1 MTYDRIRF
9 RKRFQKG
16 GRYMFEIRNLSLSF
30 AGRQLLEPTDLI
42 FERGKVYTIYGKSG
56 VGKSSL
62 LNKIGLISAT
72 DPSVS
77 YFFDGK
83 EIDTENKKS
92 ASAFIAEEVAF
103 VFQGQN
109 LINDLTVFENLRLA
123 LNFYGLNPDEIESK
137 IDTVLADLEISSLKH
152 AYPEDLSGGEEQ
164 RVTIAR
170 ALVTEKT
177 LILAD
182 EPTSS
187 LDKENREKVSSLLID
202 LAHKYHKIVLIVS
215 HDEAMIARGDV
226 QLHFKDHQLVGNCLI
241 LNSDEGIKDSKKWT
255 SYLSSSHTK
264 LSVLKH
270 RRPFL
275 PRLLAFFIAF
285 VVAIAVTSINFQSLF
300 ADKYHQLVN
309 NSLENGFLVINDSL
323 HLQTTKVLDDFL
335 SFDKDEIASISTSQN
350 IQTIKPYIEFLSLGM
365 TFDNSKD
372 YSQLQ
377 KNFQPTLTID
387 GQTRSLTR
395 NFSIQPLYQTN
406 TTQRQ
411 IEYFD
416 RSNEKGIYLSE
427 QFISDEK
434 LPNIVS
440 GSTVTL
446 TFYIP
451 ISLYESSMEKEGNVL
466 KGDGD
471 LFVKVDKTYPVL
483 GIVKKSYPFEY
494 SPHGNTLFMNIAE
507 MEELQNEAI
516 QQHPMT
522 KMALDGFPLKSWMP
536 SAIHVLLKDSSAI
549 PEELSRI
556 RAISSQITILSSY
569 ENYEE
574 FNKGLTYIR
583 QFLMLLSLVLLI
595 LVIAVLSFVF
605 FLLNRP
611 RRFEVGILKSLGY
624 STQNI
629 VWLFLKELIGYGKT
643 ISILASCLLVILS
656 ILAIQVLKLEV
667 SDVFQ
672 FYLTSVF
679 TLIGLSVS
687 VLIISGLLPIYTTCR
702 QTVVDTIRKN
712 G

>member
-1 MTYDRIRF
+1 
-9 RKRFQKG
+9 
-16 GRYMFEIRNLSLSF
+16 MFEIRNLSLSF
-30 AGRQLLEPTDLI
+30 AGRRLLEPTDLI

-62 LNKIGLISAT
+62 LNKIGLLSAT

-83 EIDTENKKS
+83 EIDIENKKS
-92 ASAFIAEEVAF
+92 VSVFIAEEVAF
-103 VFQGQN
+103 VFQGRN

-123 LNFYGLNPDEIESK
+123 LNFYDLSPDEIESK
-137 IDTVLADLEISSLKH
+137 IDTVLADLQISSLKH

-164 RVTIAR
+164 RVAIAR
-170 ALVTEKT
+170 ALVTGKT

-187 LDKENREKVSSLLID
+187 LDKENREKVSALLID

-215 HDEAMIARGDV
+215 HDEAMIAIGDV
-226 QLHFKDHQLVGNCLI
+226 QLHFKDHKLVGNCLI
-241 LNSDEGIKDSKKWT
+241 LNSDEGIKDSKKW
-255 SYLSSSHTK
+255 SSCLSSSHTK

-275 PRLLAFFIAF
+275 PRLLAFFISL

-335 SFDKDEIASISTSQN
+335 SFDKEEITSISTSQN
-350 IQTIKPYIEFLSLGM
+350 IQTVNPYIEFLSLGM

-427 QFISDEK
+427 QFILDEK

-440 GSTVTL
+440 GTTVTL

-451 ISLYESSMEKEGNVL
+451 ISLYESSIEKEGNIL

-494 SPHGNTLFMNIAE
+494 SPYGNTLFMNIAE

-536 SAIHVLLKDSSAI
+536 SAIHVLLKDSGAI

-656 ILAIQVLKLEV
+656 ILAMQVLKLEI
-667 SDVFQ
+667 SDVFK

>member
-1 MTYDRIRF
+1 
-9 RKRFQKG
+9 
-16 GRYMFEIRNLSLSF
+16 MFEIRNLSLSF
-30 AGRQLLEPTDLI
+30 AGRRLLEPTDLI

-62 LNKIGLISAT
+62 LNKIGLLSAT

-83 EIDTENKKS
+83 EIDIENKKS
-92 ASAFIAEEVAF
+92 VSVFIAEEVAF
-103 VFQGQN
+103 VFQGRN

-123 LNFYGLNPDEIESK
+123 LNFYDLSPDEIESK
-137 IDTVLADLEISSLKH
+137 IDTVLADLQISSLKH

-164 RVTIAR
+164 RVAIAR
-170 ALVTEKT
+170 ALVTGKT

-187 LDKENREKVSSLLID
+187 LDKENREKVSALLID

-215 HDEAMIARGDV
+215 HDEAMIAIGDV
-226 QLHFKDHQLVGNCLI
+226 QLHFKDHKLVGNCLI
-241 LNSDEGIKDSKKWT
+241 LNSDEGIKDSKKW
-255 SYLSSSHTK
+255 SSCLSSSHTK

-275 PRLLAFFIAF
+275 PRLLAFFISL

-335 SFDKDEIASISTSQN
+335 SFDKEEITSISTSQN
-350 IQTIKPYIEFLSLGM
+350 IQTVKPYMEFLSLGM

-440 GSTVTL
+440 GTTVTL

-451 ISLYESSMEKEGNVL
+451 ISLYESSIEKEGNIL

-494 SPHGNTLFMNIAE
+494 SPYGNTLFMNIAE

-536 SAIHVLLKDSSAI
+536 SAIHVLLKDSGAI

-656 ILAIQVLKLEV
+656 ILAMQVLKLEI
-667 SDVFQ
+667 SDVFK

>member
-1 MTYDRIRF
+1 
-9 RKRFQKG
+9 
-16 GRYMFEIRNLSLSF
+16 MFEIRNLSLSF
-30 AGRQLLEPTDLI
+30 AGRRLLEPTDLI

-62 LNKIGLISAT
+62 LNKIGLLSAT

-83 EIDTENKKS
+83 EIDIENKKS
-92 ASAFIAEEVAF
+92 VSVFIAEEVAF
-103 VFQGQN
+103 VFQGRN

-123 LNFYGLNPDEIESK
+123 LNFYGLSPDEIESK
-137 IDTVLADLEISSLKH
+137 IDTVLADLQISSLKH

-164 RVTIAR
+164 RVAIAR

-187 LDKENREKVSSLLID
+187 LDKENREKVSALLID

-215 HDEAMIARGDV
+215 HDEAMIAIGDV
-226 QLHFKDHQLVGNCLI
+226 QLHFKDHKLVENCLI
-241 LNSDEGIKDSKKWT
+241 LNSDEGIKDSKKW
-255 SYLSSSHTK
+255 SSCLSSSHTK

-275 PRLLAFFIAF
+275 PRLLAFFIAL
-285 VVAIAVTSINFQSLF
+285 VVAIAVTSINFQFLF

-335 SFDKDEIASISTSQN
+335 SFDKEEITSISTSQN
-350 IQTIKPYIEFLSLGM
+350 IQTVKPYMEFLSLGM

-440 GSTVTL
+440 GTTVTL

-451 ISLYESSMEKEGNVL
+451 ISLYESSIEKEGNIL

-494 SPHGNTLFMNIAE
+494 SPYGNTLFMNIAE

-536 SAIHVLLKDSSAI
+536 SAIHVLLKDSGAI

-656 ILAIQVLKLEV
+656 ILAMQVLKLEI
-667 SDVFQ
+667 SDVFK

>member
-1 MTYDRIRF
+1 
-9 RKRFQKG
+9 
-16 GRYMFEIRNLSLSF
+16 MFEIRNLSLSF
-30 AGRQLLEPTDLI
+30 AGRRLLEPTDLI

-62 LNKIGLISAT
+62 LNKIGLLSAT

-83 EIDTENKKS
+83 EIDIENKKS
-92 ASAFIAEEVAF
+92 VSVFIAEEVAF
-103 VFQGQN
+103 VFQGRN

-123 LNFYGLNPDEIESK
+123 LNFYDLSPDEIESK
-137 IDTVLADLEISSLKH
+137 IDTVLADLQISSLKH

-164 RVTIAR
+164 RVAIAR
-170 ALVTEKT
+170 ALVTGKT

-187 LDKENREKVSSLLID
+187 LDKENREKVSALLID

-215 HDEAMIARGDV
+215 HDEAMIAIGDV
-226 QLHFKDHQLVGNCLI
+226 QLHFKDHKLVGNCLI
-241 LNSDEGIKDSKKWT
+241 LNSDEGIKDSKKW
-255 SYLSSSHTK
+255 SSCLSSSHTK

-275 PRLLAFFIAF
+275 PRLLAFFISL

-335 SFDKDEIASISTSQN
+335 SFDKEEITSISTSQN
-350 IQTIKPYIEFLSLGM
+350 IQTVNPYIEFLSLGM

-440 GSTVTL
+440 GTTVTL

-451 ISLYESSMEKEGNVL
+451 ISLYESSIEKEGNIL

-483 GIVKKSYPFEY
+483 GIVKKSYSFEY
-494 SPHGNTLFMNIAE
+494 SPYGNTLFMNIAE

-536 SAIHVLLKDSSAI
+536 SAIHVLLKDSGAI

-656 ILAIQVLKLEV
+656 ILAMQVLKLEI
-667 SDVFQ
+667 SDVFK

>member
-1 MTYDRIRF
+1 
-9 RKRFQKG
+9 
-16 GRYMFEIRNLSLSF
+16 MFEIRNLSLSF
-30 AGRQLLEPTDLI
+30 AGRRLLEPTDLI

-62 LNKIGLISAT
+62 LNKIGLLSAT

-83 EIDTENKKS
+83 EIDIENKKS
-92 ASAFIAEEVAF
+92 VSVFIAEEVAF
-103 VFQGQN
+103 VFQGRN

-123 LNFYGLNPDEIESK
+123 LNFYGLSPDEIESK
-137 IDTVLADLEISSLKH
+137 IDTVLADLQISSLKH

-170 ALVTEKT
+170 ALVTGKT

-187 LDKENREKVSSLLID
+187 LDKENREKVSALLID

-215 HDEAMIARGDV
+215 YDEAMIAIGDV
-226 QLHFKDHQLVGNCLI
+226 QLHFKDHKLVGNCLI
-241 LNSDEGIKDSKKWT
+241 LNSDEGIKDSKKW
-255 SYLSSSHTK
+255 SSCLSSSHTK

-275 PRLLAFFIAF
+275 PRLLAFFIAL

-335 SFDKDEIASISTSQN
+335 SFDKEEITSISTSQN
-350 IQTIKPYIEFLSLGM
+350 IQTVKPYMEFLSLGM

-416 RSNEKGIYLSE
+416 RSSEKGIYLSE

-434 LPNIVS
+434 FPNIVS
-440 GSTVTL
+440 GTTVTL

-451 ISLYESSMEKEGNVL
+451 ISLYESSIEKEGNVL

-656 ILAIQVLKLEV
+656 ILAMQVLKLEI
-667 SDVFQ
+667 SDVFK

>member
-1 MTYDRIRF
+1 MTYNRIKQ

-30 AGRQLLEPTDLI
+30 AGRRLLEPTDLI

-62 LNKIGLISAT
+62 LNKIGLLSAT

-83 EIDTENKKS
+83 EIDIENKKS
-92 ASAFIAEEVAF
+92 VSVFIAEEVAF
-103 VFQGQN
+103 VFQGRN

-123 LNFYGLNPDEIESK
+123 LNFYGLSPDEIESK
-137 IDTVLADLEISSLKH
+137 IDTVLADLQISSLKH

-164 RVTIAR
+164 RVAIAR
-170 ALVTEKT
+170 ALVTGKT

-187 LDKENREKVSSLLID
+187 LDKENREKVSALLID

-215 HDEAMIARGDV
+215 HDEAMIAIGDV
-226 QLHFKDHQLVGNCLI
+226 QLHFKDHKLVENCLI
-241 LNSDEGIKDSKKWT
+241 LNSDEGIKDSKKW
-255 SYLSSSHTK
+255 SSCLSSSHTK

-275 PRLLAFFIAF
+275 PRLLAFFIAL

-335 SFDKDEIASISTSQN
+335 SFDKEEITSISTSQN
-350 IQTIKPYIEFLSLGM
+350 IQTVKPYMEFLSLGM

-387 GQTRSLTR
+387 GQTRNLTR

-440 GSTVTL
+440 GTTVTL

-451 ISLYESSMEKEGNVL
+451 ISLYESSIEKEGNIL

-494 SPHGNTLFMNIAE
+494 SPYGNTLFMNIAE

-536 SAIHVLLKDSSAI
+536 SAIHVLLKDSGAI

-656 ILAIQVLKLEV
+656 ILAMQVLKLEI
-667 SDVFQ
+667 SDVFK

>member
-1 MTYDRIRF
+1 
-9 RKRFQKG
+9 
-16 GRYMFEIRNLSLSF
+16 MFEIRNLSLSF
-30 AGRQLLEPTDLI
+30 AGRRLLEPTDLI

-62 LNKIGLISAT
+62 LNKIGLLSAT

-83 EIDTENKKS
+83 EIDIENKKLVS
-92 ASAFIAEEVAF
+92 VFIAEEVAF
-103 VFQGQN
+103 VFQGRN

-123 LNFYGLNPDEIESK
+123 LNFYDLSPDEIESK
-137 IDTVLADLEISSLKH
+137 IDTVLADLQISSLKH

-164 RVTIAR
+164 RVAIAR
-170 ALVTEKT
+170 ALVTGKT

-187 LDKENREKVSSLLID
+187 LDKENREKVSALLID

-215 HDEAMIARGDV
+215 HDEAMIAIGDV
-226 QLHFKDHQLVGNCLI
+226 QLHFKDHKLVGNCLI
-241 LNSDEGIKDSKKWT
+241 LNSDEGIKDSKKW
-255 SYLSSSHTK
+255 SSCLSSSHMK

-275 PRLLAFFIAF
+275 PRLLAFFISL

-335 SFDKDEIASISTSQN
+335 SFDKEEITSISTSQN
-350 IQTIKPYIEFLSLGM
+350 IQTVNPYIEFLSLGM

-440 GSTVTL
+440 GTTVTL

-451 ISLYESSMEKEGNVL
+451 ISLYESSIEKEGNIL

-494 SPHGNTLFMNIAE
+494 SPYGNTLFMNIAE

-536 SAIHVLLKDSSAI
+536 SAIHVLLKDSGAI

-656 ILAIQVLKLEV
+656 ILAMQVLKLEI
-667 SDVFQ
+667 SDVFK

>member
-1 MTYDRIRF
+1 
-9 RKRFQKG
+9 
-16 GRYMFEIRNLSLSF
+16 MFEIRNLSLSF
-30 AGRQLLEPTDLI
+30 AGRRLLEPTDLI

-92 ASAFIAEEVAF
+92 VSAFIAEEVAF

-109 LINDLTVFENLRLA
+109 LINDLTVFENLKLA

-164 RVTIAR
+164 RVAIAR

-335 SFDKDEIASISTSQN
+335 SFDKEEITSISTSQN

-372 YSQLQ
+372 YSKLQ

-427 QFISDEK
+427 QFVSDQK

-440 GSTVTL
+440 GATGTL

-451 ISLYESSMEKEGNVL
+451 ISLYESSIEKEGNVL

-516 QQHPMT
+516 QQHPMM

>member
-1 MTYDRIRF
+1 
-9 RKRFQKG
+9 
-16 GRYMFEIRNLSLSF
+16 MFEIRNLSLSF
-30 AGRQLLEPTDLI
+30 AGRRLLEPTDLI

-62 LNKIGLISAT
+62 LNKIGLLSAT

-83 EIDTENKKS
+83 EIDIENKKLVS
-92 ASAFIAEEVAF
+92 VFIAEEVAF
-103 VFQGQN
+103 VFQGRN

-123 LNFYGLNPDEIESK
+123 LNFYDLSPDEIESK
-137 IDTVLADLEISSLKH
+137 IDTVLADLQISSLKH

-164 RVTIAR
+164 RVAIAR
-170 ALVTEKT
+170 ALVTGKT

-187 LDKENREKVSSLLID
+187 LDKENREKVSALLID

-215 HDEAMIARGDV
+215 HDEAMIAIGDV
-226 QLHFKDHQLVGNCLI
+226 QLHFKDHKLVGNCLI
-241 LNSDEGIKDSKKWT
+241 LNSDEGIKDSKKWS

-275 PRLLAFFIAF
+275 PRLLAFFISL

-335 SFDKDEIASISTSQN
+335 SFDKEEITSISTSQN
-350 IQTIKPYIEFLSLGM
+350 IQTVNPYIEFLSLGM

-440 GSTVTL
+440 GTTVTL

-451 ISLYESSMEKEGNVL
+451 ISLYESSIEKEGNIL

-494 SPHGNTLFMNIAE
+494 SPYGNTLFMNIAE

-536 SAIHVLLKDSSAI
+536 SAIHVLLKDSGAI

-656 ILAIQVLKLEV
+656 ILAMQVLKLEI
-667 SDVFQ
+667 SDVFK

>member
-1 MTYDRIRF
+1 
-9 RKRFQKG
+9 
-16 GRYMFEIRNLSLSF
+16 MFEIRNLSLSF
-30 AGRQLLEPTDLI
+30 AGRRLLEPTDLI

-62 LNKIGLISAT
+62 LNKIGLLSAT

-83 EIDTENKKS
+83 EIDIENKKS
-92 ASAFIAEEVAF
+92 VSVFIAEEVAF
-103 VFQGQN
+103 VFQGRN

-123 LNFYGLNPDEIESK
+123 LNFYDLSPDEIESK
-137 IDTVLADLEISSLKH
+137 IDTVLAYLQISSLKH

-164 RVTIAR
+164 RVAIAR
-170 ALVTEKT
+170 ALVTGKT

-187 LDKENREKVSSLLID
+187 LDKENREKVSALLID

-215 HDEAMIARGDV
+215 HDEAMIAIGDV
-226 QLHFKDHQLVGNCLI
+226 QLHFKDHKLVGNCLI
-241 LNSDEGIKDSKKWT
+241 LNSDEGIKDSKKW
-255 SYLSSSHTK
+255 SSCLSSSHTK

-275 PRLLAFFIAF
+275 PRLLAFFISL

-335 SFDKDEIASISTSQN
+335 SFDKEEITSISTSQN
-350 IQTIKPYIEFLSLGM
+350 IQTVNPYIEFLSLGM

-440 GSTVTL
+440 GTTVTL

-451 ISLYESSMEKEGNVL
+451 ISLYESSIEKEGNIL

-494 SPHGNTLFMNIAE
+494 SPYGNTLFMNIAE

-536 SAIHVLLKDSSAI
+536 SAIHVLLKDSGAI

-656 ILAIQVLKLEV
+656 ILAMQVLKLEI
-667 SDVFQ
+667 SDVFK

>member
-1 MTYDRIRF
+1 
-9 RKRFQKG
+9 
-16 GRYMFEIRNLSLSF
+16 MFEIRNLSLSF
-30 AGRQLLEPTDLI
+30 AGRRLLEPTDLI

-62 LNKIGLISAT
+62 LNKIGLLSAT

-83 EIDTENKKS
+83 EIDIENKKS
-92 ASAFIAEEVAF
+92 VSVFIAEEVAF
-103 VFQGQN
+103 VFQGRN

-123 LNFYGLNPDEIESK
+123 LNFYDLSPDEIESK
-137 IDTVLADLEISSLKH
+137 IDTVLADLQISSLKH

-164 RVTIAR
+164 RVAIAR
-170 ALVTEKT
+170 ALVTGKT

-187 LDKENREKVSSLLID
+187 LDKENREKVSALLID
-202 LAHKYHKIVLIVS
+202 LTHKYHKIVLIVS
-215 HDEAMIARGDV
+215 HDEAMIAIGDV
-226 QLHFKDHQLVGNCLI
+226 QLHFKDHKLVGNCLI
-241 LNSDEGIKDSKKWT
+241 LNSDEGIKDSKKW
-255 SYLSSSHTK
+255 SSCLSSSHTK

-275 PRLLAFFIAF
+275 PRLLAFFISL

-335 SFDKDEIASISTSQN
+335 SFDKEEITSISTSQN
-350 IQTIKPYIEFLSLGM
+350 IQTVNPYIEFLSLGM

-440 GSTVTL
+440 GTTVTL

-451 ISLYESSMEKEGNVL
+451 ISLYESSIEKEGNIL

-494 SPHGNTLFMNIAE
+494 SPYGNTLFMNIAE

-536 SAIHVLLKDSSAI
+536 SAIHVLLKDSGAI

-656 ILAIQVLKLEV
+656 ILAMQVLKLEI
-667 SDVFQ
+667 SDVFK

>member
-1 MTYDRIRF
+1 
-9 RKRFQKG
+9 
-16 GRYMFEIRNLSLSF
+16 MFEIRNLSLSF
-30 AGRQLLEPTDLI
+30 AGRRLLEPTDLI

-92 ASAFIAEEVAF
+92 VSAFIAEEVAF

-164 RVTIAR
+164 RVAIAR

-226 QLHFKDHQLVGNCLI
+226 QLHFKDHQLVGNCFI

-335 SFDKDEIASISTSQN
+335 SFDKEEITSISTSQN

-427 QFISDEK
+427 QFVSDQK

-451 ISLYESSMEKEGNVL
+451 ISLYESSIEKEGNVL

-583 QFLMLLSLVLLI
+583 QFLMFLSLVLLI

>member
-1 MTYDRIRF
+1 
-9 RKRFQKG
+9 
-16 GRYMFEIRNLSLSF
+16 MFEIRNLSLSF
-30 AGRQLLEPTDLI
+30 AGRRLLEPTDLI

-62 LNKIGLISAT
+62 LNKIGLLSAT

-83 EIDTENKKS
+83 EIDIENKKS
-92 ASAFIAEEVAF
+92 VSVFIAEEVAF
-103 VFQGQN
+103 VFQGRN

-123 LNFYGLNPDEIESK
+123 LNFYDLSPDEIESK
-137 IDTVLADLEISSLKH
+137 IDTVLADLQISSLKH
-152 AYPEDLSGGEEQ
+152 AYPEDLSGAEEQ
-164 RVTIAR
+164 RVAIAR
-170 ALVTEKT
+170 ALVTGKT

-187 LDKENREKVSSLLID
+187 LDKENREKVSALLID

-215 HDEAMIARGDV
+215 HDEAMIAIGDV
-226 QLHFKDHQLVGNCLI
+226 QLHFKDHKLVGNCLI
-241 LNSDEGIKDSKKWT
+241 LNSDEGIKDSKKW
-255 SYLSSSHTK
+255 SSCLSSSHTK

-275 PRLLAFFIAF
+275 PRLLAFFIAL

-335 SFDKDEIASISTSQN
+335 SFDKEEITSISTSQN
-350 IQTIKPYIEFLSLGM
+350 IQTVKPYMEFLSLGM

-440 GSTVTL
+440 GTTVTL

-451 ISLYESSMEKEGNVL
+451 ISLYESSIEKEGNIL

-494 SPHGNTLFMNIAE
+494 SPYGNTLFMNIAE

-536 SAIHVLLKDSSAI
+536 SAIHVLLKDSGAI

-656 ILAIQVLKLEV
+656 ILAMQVLKLEI
-667 SDVFQ
+667 SDVFK

>member
-1 MTYDRIRF
+1 
-9 RKRFQKG
+9 
-16 GRYMFEIRNLSLSF
+16 MFEIRNLSLSF
-30 AGRQLLEPTDLI
+30 AGRRLLEPTDLI

-62 LNKIGLISAT
+62 LNKIGLLSAT

-83 EIDTENKKS
+83 EIDIENKKS
-92 ASAFIAEEVAF
+92 VSVFIAEEVAF
-103 VFQGQN
+103 VFQGRN

-123 LNFYGLNPDEIESK
+123 LNFYGLSPDEIESK
-137 IDTVLADLEISSLKH
+137 IDTVLADLQISSLKH

-164 RVTIAR
+164 RVAIAR
-170 ALVTEKT
+170 ALVTGKT

-187 LDKENREKVSSLLID
+187 LDKENREKVSALLID

-215 HDEAMIARGDV
+215 HDEAMIAIGDV
-226 QLHFKDHQLVGNCLI
+226 QLHFKDHKLVENCLI
-241 LNSDEGIKDSKKWT
+241 LNSDEGIKDSKKW
-255 SYLSSSHTK
+255 SSCLSSSHTK

-275 PRLLAFFIAF
+275 PRLLAFFIAL

-335 SFDKDEIASISTSQN
+335 SFDKEEITSISTSQN
-350 IQTIKPYIEFLSLGM
+350 IQTVKPYMEFLSLGM

-387 GQTRSLTR
+387 GQTRNLTR

-440 GSTVTL
+440 GTTVTL

-451 ISLYESSMEKEGNVL
+451 ISLYESSIEKEGNIL

-494 SPHGNTLFMNIAE
+494 SPYGNTLFMNIAE

-536 SAIHVLLKDSSAI
+536 SAIHVLLKDSGAI

-656 ILAIQVLKLEV
+656 ILAMQVLKLEI
-667 SDVFQ
+667 SDVFK

>member
-1 MTYDRIRF
+1 
-9 RKRFQKG
+9 
-16 GRYMFEIRNLSLSF
+16 MFEIRNLSLSF
-30 AGRQLLEPTDLI
+30 AGRRLLEPTDLI

-62 LNKIGLISAT
+62 LNKIGLLSAT

-83 EIDTENKKS
+83 EIDIENKKS
-92 ASAFIAEEVAF
+92 VSVFIAEEVAF
-103 VFQGQN
+103 VFQGRN

-123 LNFYGLNPDEIESK
+123 LNFYDLSPDEIESK
-137 IDTVLADLEISSLKH
+137 IDTVLADLQISSLKH

-164 RVTIAR
+164 RVAIAR
-170 ALVTEKT
+170 ALVTGKT

-187 LDKENREKVSSLLID
+187 LDKENREKVSALLID

-215 HDEAMIARGDV
+215 HDEAMIAIGDV
-226 QLHFKDHQLVGNCLI
+226 QLHFKDHKLVGNCLI
-241 LNSDEGIKDSKKWT
+241 LNSDEGIKDSKKW
-255 SYLSSSHTK
+255 SSCLSSSHTK

-275 PRLLAFFIAF
+275 PRLLAFFISL
-285 VVAIAVTSINFQSLF
+285 VVAIAVTSINFQFLF

-335 SFDKDEIASISTSQN
+335 SFDKEEITSISTSQN
-350 IQTIKPYIEFLSLGM
+350 IQTVNPYIEFLSLGM

-440 GSTVTL
+440 GTTVTL

-451 ISLYESSMEKEGNVL
+451 ISLYESSIEKEGNIL

-494 SPHGNTLFMNIAE
+494 SPYGNTLFMNIAE

-536 SAIHVLLKDSSAI
+536 SAIHVLLKDSGAI

-656 ILAIQVLKLEV
+656 ILAMQVLKLEI
-667 SDVFQ
+667 SDVFK

>member
-1 MTYDRIRF
+1 
-9 RKRFQKG
+9 
-16 GRYMFEIRNLSLSF
+16 MFEIRNLSLSF
-30 AGRQLLEPTDLI
+30 AGRRLLEPTDLI

-62 LNKIGLISAT
+62 LNKIGLLSAT

-83 EIDTENKKS
+83 EIDIENKKS
-92 ASAFIAEEVAF
+92 VSVFIAEEVAF
-103 VFQGQN
+103 VFQGRN

-123 LNFYGLNPDEIESK
+123 LNFYDLSPDEIESK
-137 IDTVLADLEISSLKH
+137 IDTVLADLQISSLKH

-164 RVTIAR
+164 RVAIAR
-170 ALVTEKT
+170 ALVTGKT

-187 LDKENREKVSSLLID
+187 LDKENREKISALLID

-215 HDEAMIARGDV
+215 HDEAMIAIGDV
-226 QLHFKDHQLVGNCLI
+226 QLHFKDHKLVGNCLI
-241 LNSDEGIKDSKKWT
+241 LNSDEGIKYSKKW
-255 SYLSSSHTK
+255 SSCLSSSHTK

-275 PRLLAFFIAF
+275 PRLLAFFISL

-335 SFDKDEIASISTSQN
+335 SFDKEEITSISTSQN
-350 IQTIKPYIEFLSLGM
+350 IQTVNPYIEFLSLGM

-440 GSTVTL
+440 GTTVTL

-451 ISLYESSMEKEGNVL
+451 ISLYESSIEKEGNIL
-466 KGDGD
+466 KGDGG

-494 SPHGNTLFMNIAE
+494 SPYGNTLFMNIAE

-536 SAIHVLLKDSSAI
+536 SAIHVLLKDSGAI

-656 ILAIQVLKLEV
+656 ILAMQVLKLEI
-667 SDVFQ
+667 SDVFK

>member
-1 MTYDRIRF
+1 
-9 RKRFQKG
+9 
-16 GRYMFEIRNLSLSF
+16 MFEIRNLSLSF
-30 AGRQLLEPTDLI
+30 AGRRLLEPTDLI

-62 LNKIGLISAT
+62 LNKIGLLSAT

-83 EIDTENKKS
+83 EIDIENKKS
-92 ASAFIAEEVAF
+92 VSVFIAEEVAF
-103 VFQGQN
+103 VFQGRN

-123 LNFYGLNPDEIESK
+123 LNFYDLSPDEIESK
-137 IDTVLADLEISSLKH
+137 IDTVLADLQISSLKH

-164 RVTIAR
+164 RVAIAR
-170 ALVTEKT
+170 ALVTGKT

-187 LDKENREKVSSLLID
+187 LDKENREKVSALLID

-215 HDEAMIARGDV
+215 HDEAMIAIGDV
-226 QLHFKDHQLVGNCLI
+226 QLHFKDHKLVGNCLI
-241 LNSDEGIKDSKKWT
+241 LNSDEGIKDSKKW
-255 SYLSSSHTK
+255 SSCLSSSHTK

-275 PRLLAFFIAF
+275 PRLLAFFISL

-335 SFDKDEIASISTSQN
+335 SFDKEEITSISTSQN
-350 IQTIKPYIEFLSLGM
+350 IQTVNPYIEFLSLGM

-440 GSTVTL
+440 GTTVTL

-451 ISLYESSMEKEGNVL
+451 ISLYESSIEKEGNIL

-494 SPHGNTLFMNIAE
+494 SPYGNTLFMNIAE

-536 SAIHVLLKDSSAI
+536 SAIHVLLKDSGAI

-556 RAISSQITILSSY
+556 RAISSQINILSSY

-656 ILAIQVLKLEV
+656 ILAMQVLKLEI
-667 SDVFQ
+667 SDVFK

>member
-1 MTYDRIRF
+1 
-9 RKRFQKG
+9 
-16 GRYMFEIRNLSLSF
+16 MFEIRNLSLSF
-30 AGRQLLEPTDLI
+30 AGRRLLEPTDLI

-62 LNKIGLISAT
+62 LNKIGLLSAT

-83 EIDTENKKS
+83 EIDIENKKS
-92 ASAFIAEEVAF
+92 VSVFIAEEVAF
-103 VFQGQN
+103 VFQGRN

-123 LNFYGLNPDEIESK
+123 LNFYDLSPDEIESK
-137 IDTVLADLEISSLKH
+137 IDTVLADLQISSLKH

-164 RVTIAR
+164 RVAIAR
-170 ALVTEKT
+170 ALVTGKT

-187 LDKENREKVSSLLID
+187 LDKENREKVSALLID
-202 LAHKYHKIVLIVS
+202 LAYKYHKIVLIVS
-215 HDEAMIARGDV
+215 HDEAMIAIGDV
-226 QLHFKDHQLVGNCLI
+226 QLHFKDHKLVGNCLI
-241 LNSDEGIKDSKKWT
+241 LNSDEGIKDSKKW
-255 SYLSSSHTK
+255 SSCLSSSHTK

-275 PRLLAFFIAF
+275 PRLLAFFISL

-335 SFDKDEIASISTSQN
+335 SFDKEEITSISTSQN
-350 IQTIKPYIEFLSLGM
+350 IQTVNPYIEFLSLGM

-440 GSTVTL
+440 GTTVTL

-451 ISLYESSMEKEGNVL
+451 ISLYESSIEKEGNIL

-494 SPHGNTLFMNIAE
+494 SPYGNTLFMNIAE

-536 SAIHVLLKDSSAI
+536 SAIHVLLKDSGAI

-656 ILAIQVLKLEV
+656 ILAMQVLKLEI
-667 SDVFQ
+667 SDVFK

>member
-1 MTYDRIRF
+1 
-9 RKRFQKG
+9 
-16 GRYMFEIRNLSLSF
+16 MFEIRNLSLSF
-30 AGRQLLEPTDLI
+30 AGRRLLEPTDLI
-42 FERGKVYTIYGKSG
+42 FERGKVYTIYGMSG

-62 LNKIGLISAT
+62 LNKIGLLSAT

-83 EIDTENKKS
+83 EIDIENKKS
-92 ASAFIAEEVAF
+92 VSVFIAEEVAF
-103 VFQGQN
+103 VFQGRN

-123 LNFYGLNPDEIESK
+123 LNFYDLSPNEIESK
-137 IDTVLADLEISSLKH
+137 IDTVLADLQISSLKH

-164 RVTIAR
+164 RVAIAR
-170 ALVTEKT
+170 ALVTGKT

-187 LDKENREKVSSLLID
+187 LDKENREKVSALLID

-215 HDEAMIARGDV
+215 NDEAMIAIGDV
-226 QLHFKDHQLVGNCLI
+226 LLHFKDHKLVGNCLI
-241 LNSDEGIKDSKKWT
+241 LNSDEGIKDSKKW
-255 SYLSSSHTK
+255 SSCLSSSHTK

-275 PRLLAFFIAF
+275 PRLLSFFIAL
-285 VVAIAVTSINFQSLF
+285 VVAIAVSFINFQSLF

-335 SFDKDEIASISTSQN
+335 SFDKEEITSISTSQN
-350 IQTIKPYIEFLSLGM
+350 IQTVKPYMEFLSLGM

-440 GSTVTL
+440 GTTVTL

-451 ISLYESSMEKEGNVL
+451 ISLYESSIEKERNIL

-494 SPHGNTLFMNIAE
+494 SPYGNTLFMNIAE

-536 SAIHVLLKDSSAI
+536 SAIHVLLKDSGAI

-629 VWLFLKELIGYGKT
+629 VWLFLKELIGYGKM

-656 ILAIQVLKLEV
+656 ILAMQVLKLEI
-667 SDVFQ
+667 SDVFK

>member
-1 MTYDRIRF
+1 MTYDRIKF

-164 RVTIAR
+164 RVAIAR

-395 NFSIQPLYQTN
+395 DFSIQPLYQTN

-451 ISLYESSMEKEGNVL
+451 ISLYESSIEKEGNVL

-536 SAIHVLLKDSSAI
+536 SAIHVLLKDNSAI

-656 ILAIQVLKLEV
+656 ILAMQVLKLEV

>member
-1 MTYDRIRF
+1 
-9 RKRFQKG
+9 
-16 GRYMFEIRNLSLSF
+16 MFEIRNLSLSF
-30 AGRQLLEPTDLI
+30 AGRRLLEPTDLI

-62 LNKIGLISAT
+62 LNKIGLLSAT

-83 EIDTENKKS
+83 EIDIENKKS
-92 ASAFIAEEVAF
+92 VSVFIAEEVAF
-103 VFQGQN
+103 VFQGRN
-109 LINDLTVFENLRLA
+109 LINDLTIFENLRLA
-123 LNFYGLNPDEIESK
+123 LNFYDLSPDEIESK
-137 IDTVLADLEISSLKH
+137 IDTVLADLQISSLKH

-164 RVTIAR
+164 RVAIAR
-170 ALVTEKT
+170 ALVTGKT

-187 LDKENREKVSSLLID
+187 LDKENREKVSALLID

-215 HDEAMIARGDV
+215 HDEAMIAIGDV
-226 QLHFKDHQLVGNCLI
+226 QLHFKDHKLVGNCLI
-241 LNSDEGIKDSKKWT
+241 LNSDEGIKDSKKW
-255 SYLSSSHTK
+255 SSCLSSSHTK

-275 PRLLAFFIAF
+275 PRLLAFFISL

-335 SFDKDEIASISTSQN
+335 SFDKEEITSISTSQN
-350 IQTIKPYIEFLSLGM
+350 IQTVNPYIEFLSLGM

-440 GSTVTL
+440 GTTVTL

-451 ISLYESSMEKEGNVL
+451 ISLYESSIEKEGNIL

-494 SPHGNTLFMNIAE
+494 SPYGNTLFMNIAE

-536 SAIHVLLKDSSAI
+536 SAIHVLLKDSGAI

-629 VWLFLKELIGYGKT
+629 VWLFLKELIGYGKI

-656 ILAIQVLKLEV
+656 ILAMQVLKLEI
-667 SDVFQ
+667 SDVFK

>member
-1 MTYDRIRF
+1 MTYNRIKQ

-30 AGRQLLEPTDLI
+30 AGRRLLEPTDLI

-62 LNKIGLISAT
+62 LNKIGLLSAT

-83 EIDTENKKS
+83 EIDIENKKS
-92 ASAFIAEEVAF
+92 VSVFIAEEVAF
-103 VFQGQN
+103 VFQGRN
-109 LINDLTVFENLRLA
+109 LIHDLTVIENLRLA
-123 LNFYGLNPDEIESK
+123 LNFYNLSPDEIESK
-137 IDTVLADLEISSLKH
+137 IDTVLADLQISSLKH

-164 RVTIAR
+164 RVAIAR
-170 ALVTEKT
+170 ALVTGKT

-187 LDKENREKVSSLLID
+187 LDKENREKVSALLID

-215 HDEAMIARGDV
+215 HDEAMIAIGDV
-226 QLHFKDHQLVGNCLI
+226 QLHFKDHKLVGNCLI
-241 LNSDEGIKDSKKWT
+241 LNSDEGIKDSKKW
-255 SYLSSSHTK
+255 SSCLSSSHTK

-275 PRLLAFFIAF
+275 PRLLAFFIAL

-335 SFDKDEIASISTSQN
+335 SFDKEEITSISTSQN
-350 IQTIKPYIEFLSLGM
+350 IQTVKPYMEFLSLGM

-440 GSTVTL
+440 GTTVTL

-451 ISLYESSMEKEGNVL
+451 ISLYESSIEKEGNIL

-494 SPHGNTLFMNIAE
+494 SPYGNTLFMNIAE

-536 SAIHVLLKDSSAI
+536 SAIHVLLKDSGAI

-656 ILAIQVLKLEV
+656 ILAMQVLKLEI
-667 SDVFQ
+667 SDVFK

>member
-1 MTYDRIRF
+1 
-9 RKRFQKG
+9 
-16 GRYMFEIRNLSLSF
+16 MFEIRNLSLSF
-30 AGRQLLEPTDLI
+30 AGRRLLEPTDLI

-62 LNKIGLISAT
+62 LNKIGLLSAT

-83 EIDTENKKS
+83 EIDIENKKS
-92 ASAFIAEEVAF
+92 VSVFIAEEVAF
-103 VFQGQN
+103 VFQGRN

-123 LNFYGLNPDEIESK
+123 LNFYDLSPDEIESK
-137 IDTVLADLEISSLKH
+137 IDTVLADLQISSLKH

-164 RVTIAR
+164 RVAIAR
-170 ALVTEKT
+170 ALVTGKT

-187 LDKENREKVSSLLID
+187 LDKENREKVSALLID

-215 HDEAMIARGDV
+215 HDEAMIAIGDV
-226 QLHFKDHQLVGNCLI
+226 QLHFKDHKLVGNCLI
-241 LNSDEGIKDSKKWT
+241 LNSDEGIKDSKKW
-255 SYLSSSHTK
+255 SSCLSSSHTK

-275 PRLLAFFIAF
+275 PRLLAFFIAL

-335 SFDKDEIASISTSQN
+335 SFDKEEITSISTSQN
-350 IQTIKPYIEFLSLGM
+350 IQTVKPYMEFLSLGM

-387 GQTRSLTR
+387 GQTRNLTR

-440 GSTVTL
+440 GTTVTL

-451 ISLYESSMEKEGNVL
+451 ISLYESSIEKEGNIL

-494 SPHGNTLFMNIAE
+494 SPYGNTLFMNIAE

-536 SAIHVLLKDSSAI
+536 SAIHVLLKDSGAI

-656 ILAIQVLKLEV
+656 ILAMQVLKLEI
-667 SDVFQ
+667 SDVFK

>member
-1 MTYDRIRF
+1 
-9 RKRFQKG
+9 
-16 GRYMFEIRNLSLSF
+16 MFEIRNLSLSF
-30 AGRQLLEPTDLI
+30 AGRRLLEPTDLI

-62 LNKIGLISAT
+62 LNKIGLLSAT

-83 EIDTENKKS
+83 EIDIENKKS
-92 ASAFIAEEVAF
+92 VSVFIAEEVAF
-103 VFQGQN
+103 VFQGRN

-123 LNFYGLNPDEIESK
+123 LNFYDLSPDEIESK
-137 IDTVLADLEISSLKH
+137 IDTVLADLQISSLKH

-164 RVTIAR
+164 RVAIAR

-187 LDKENREKVSSLLID
+187 LDKENREKVSVLLID

-215 HDEAMIARGDV
+215 HDEAMIAIGDV
-226 QLHFKDHQLVGNCLI
+226 QLHFKDHKLVGNCLI
-241 LNSDEGIKDSKKWT
+241 LNSDEGIKDSKKW
-255 SYLSSSHTK
+255 SSCLSSSHTK

-270 RRPFL
+270 RRSFL
-275 PRLLAFFIAF
+275 PRLLAFFIAL

-335 SFDKDEIASISTSQN
+335 SFDKEEITSISTSQN
-350 IQTIKPYIEFLSLGM
+350 IQTVKPYMEFLSLGM

-440 GSTVTL
+440 GTTVTL

-451 ISLYESSMEKEGNVL
+451 ISLYESSIEKEGNVL

-494 SPHGNTLFMNIAE
+494 SPYGNTLFMNIAE

-522 KMALDGFPLKSWMP
+522 KMVLDSFPLKSWMP
-536 SAIHVLLKDSSAI
+536 SAIHVLLKDSGAI

-656 ILAIQVLKLEV
+656 ILAMQVLKLEI
-667 SDVFQ
+667 SDVFK

-679 TLIGLSVS
+679 TLIGLSVT

-702 QTVVDTIRKN
+702 QTVVDTIRKT

>member
-1 MTYDRIRF
+1 ESDF
-9 RKRFQKG
+9 KKG

-30 AGRQLLEPTDLI
+30 AGRRLLEPTDLI

-62 LNKIGLISAT
+62 LNKIGLLSAT

-83 EIDTENKKS
+83 EIDIENKKS
-92 ASAFIAEEVAF
+92 VSVFIAEEVAF
-103 VFQGQN
+103 VFQGRN

-123 LNFYGLNPDEIESK
+123 LNFYDLSPDEIESK
-137 IDTVLADLEISSLKH
+137 IDTVLADLQISSLKH

-164 RVTIAR
+164 RVAIAR
-170 ALVTEKT
+170 ALVTGKT

-187 LDKENREKVSSLLID
+187 LDKENREKVSALLID

-215 HDEAMIARGDV
+215 HDEAMIAIGDV
-226 QLHFKDHQLVGNCLI
+226 QLHFKDHKLVGNCLI
-241 LNSDEGIKDSKKWT
+241 LNSDEGIKDSKKW
-255 SYLSSSHTK
+255 SSCLSSSHTK

-275 PRLLAFFIAF
+275 PRLLAFFISL

-335 SFDKDEIASISTSQN
+335 SFDKEEITSISTSQN
-350 IQTIKPYIEFLSLGM
+350 IQTVNPYIEFLSLGM

-440 GSTVTL
+440 GTTVTL

-451 ISLYESSMEKEGNVL
+451 ISLYESSIEKEGNIL

-494 SPHGNTLFMNIAE
+494 SPYGNTLFMNIAE

-536 SAIHVLLKDSSAI
+536 SAIHVLLKDSGAI

-629 VWLFLKELIGYGKT
+629 VWLFLKELIGYGKI

-656 ILAIQVLKLEV
+656 ILAMQVLKLEI
-667 SDVFQ
+667 SDVFK

>member
-1 MTYDRIRF
+1 
-9 RKRFQKG
+9 
-16 GRYMFEIRNLSLSF
+16 MFEIRNLSLSF
-30 AGRQLLEPTDLI
+30 AGRRLLEPTDLI

-62 LNKIGLISAT
+62 LNKIGLLSAT

-83 EIDTENKKS
+83 EIDIENKKS
-92 ASAFIAEEVAF
+92 VSVFIAEEVAF
-103 VFQGQN
+103 VFQGRN

-123 LNFYGLNPDEIESK
+123 LNFYDLSPDEIESK
-137 IDTVLADLEISSLKH
+137 IDTVLADLQISSLKH

-164 RVTIAR
+164 RVAIAR
-170 ALVTEKT
+170 ALVTGKT

-187 LDKENREKVSSLLID
+187 LDKENREKISALLID

-215 HDEAMIARGDV
+215 HDEAMIAIGDV
-226 QLHFKDHQLVGNCLI
+226 QLHFKDHKLVGNCLI
-241 LNSDEGIKDSKKWT
+241 LNSDEGIKDSKKW
-255 SYLSSSHTK
+255 SSCLSSSHTK

-275 PRLLAFFIAF
+275 PRLLAFFISL

-335 SFDKDEIASISTSQN
+335 SFDKEEITSISTSQN
-350 IQTIKPYIEFLSLGM
+350 IQTVNPYIEFLSLGM

-395 NFSIQPLYQTN
+395 NFSIQLLYQTN

-440 GSTVTL
+440 GTTVTL

-451 ISLYESSMEKEGNVL
+451 ISLYESSIEKEGNIL
-466 KGDGD
+466 KGDGG

-494 SPHGNTLFMNIAE
+494 SPYGNTLFMNIAE

-536 SAIHVLLKDSSAI
+536 SAIHVLLKDSGAI

-656 ILAIQVLKLEV
+656 ILAMQVLKLEI
-667 SDVFQ
+667 SDVFK

>member
-1 MTYDRIRF
+1 
-9 RKRFQKG
+9 
-16 GRYMFEIRNLSLSF
+16 MFEIRNLSLSF
-30 AGRQLLEPTDLI
+30 AGRRLLEPTDLI

-62 LNKIGLISAT
+62 LNKIGLLSAT

-83 EIDTENKKS
+83 EIDIENKKS
-92 ASAFIAEEVAF
+92 VSVFIAEEVAF
-103 VFQGQN
+103 VFQGRN

-123 LNFYGLNPDEIESK
+123 LNFYDLSPNEIESK
-137 IDTVLADLEISSLKH
+137 IDTVLADLQISSLKH

-164 RVTIAR
+164 RVAIAR
-170 ALVTEKT
+170 ALVTGKT

-187 LDKENREKVSSLLID
+187 LDKENREKVSALLID

-215 HDEAMIARGDV
+215 HDEAMIAIGDV
-226 QLHFKDHQLVGNCLI
+226 QLHFKDHKLVGNCLI
-241 LNSDEGIKDSKKWT
+241 LNSDEGIKDSKKW
-255 SYLSSSHTK
+255 SSCLSSSHTK

-275 PRLLAFFIAF
+275 PRLLAFFIAL

-335 SFDKDEIASISTSQN
+335 SFDKEEITSISTSQN
-350 IQTIKPYIEFLSLGM
+350 IQTVKPYMEFLSLGM

-377 KNFQPTLTID
+377 KNFQPTLIID
-387 GQTRSLTR
+387 GQTRSLTK

-440 GSTVTL
+440 GTTVTL

-451 ISLYESSMEKEGNVL
+451 ISLYESSIEKEGNIL

-494 SPHGNTLFMNIAE
+494 SPYGNTLFMNIAE

-536 SAIHVLLKDSSAI
+536 SAIHVLLKDSGAI

-656 ILAIQVLKLEV
+656 ILAMQVLKLEI
-667 SDVFQ
+667 SDVFK

>member
-1 MTYDRIRF
+1 
-9 RKRFQKG
+9 
-16 GRYMFEIRNLSLSF
+16 MFEIRNLSLSF
-30 AGRQLLEPTDLI
+30 AGRRLLEPTDLI

-62 LNKIGLISAT
+62 LNKIGLLSAT

-83 EIDTENKKS
+83 EIDIENKKS
-92 ASAFIAEEVAF
+92 VSVFIAEEVAF
-103 VFQGQN
+103 VFQGRN

-123 LNFYGLNPDEIESK
+123 LNFYGLSPDEIESK
-137 IDTVLADLEISSLKH
+137 IDTVLADLQISSLKH

-164 RVTIAR
+164 RVAIAR

-187 LDKENREKVSSLLID
+187 LDKENREKVSALLID

-215 HDEAMIARGDV
+215 HDEAMIAIGDV
-226 QLHFKDHQLVGNCLI
+226 QLHFKDHKLVGNCLI
-241 LNSDEGIKDSKKWT
+241 LNSDEGIKDSKKW
-255 SYLSSSHTK
+255 SSCLSSSHTK

-275 PRLLAFFIAF
+275 PRLLAFFIAL

-335 SFDKDEIASISTSQN
+335 SFDKEEITSISTSQN
-350 IQTIKPYIEFLSLGM
+350 IQTVKPYMEFLSLGM

-440 GSTVTL
+440 GTTVTL

-451 ISLYESSMEKEGNVL
+451 ISLYESSIEKEGNIL

-494 SPHGNTLFMNIAE
+494 SPYGNTLFMNIAE

-536 SAIHVLLKDSSAI
+536 SAIHVLLKDSGAI

-656 ILAIQVLKLEV
+656 ILAMQVLKLEI
-667 SDVFQ
+667 SDVFK

>member
-1 MTYDRIRF
+1 
-9 RKRFQKG
+9 
-16 GRYMFEIRNLSLSF
+16 MFEIRNLSLSF
-30 AGRQLLEPTDLI
+30 AGRRLLEPTDLI

-62 LNKIGLISAT
+62 LNKIGLLSAT
-72 DPSVS
+72 YPSVS

-83 EIDTENKKS
+83 EIDIENKKS
-92 ASAFIAEEVAF
+92 VSVFIAEEVAF
-103 VFQGQN
+103 VFQGRN

-123 LNFYGLNPDEIESK
+123 LNFYDLSPDEIESK
-137 IDTVLADLEISSLKH
+137 IDTVLADLQISSLKH

-164 RVTIAR
+164 RVAIAR
-170 ALVTEKT
+170 ALVTGKT

-187 LDKENREKVSSLLID
+187 LDKENREKISALLID

-215 HDEAMIARGDV
+215 HDEAMIAIGDV
-226 QLHFKDHQLVGNCLI
+226 QLHFKDHKLVGNCLI
-241 LNSDEGIKDSKKWT
+241 LNSDEGIKDSKKW
-255 SYLSSSHTK
+255 SSCLSSSHTK

-275 PRLLAFFIAF
+275 PRLLAFFISL

-335 SFDKDEIASISTSQN
+335 SFDKEEITSISTSQN
-350 IQTIKPYIEFLSLGM
+350 IQTVNPYIEFLSLGM

-440 GSTVTL
+440 GTTVTL

-451 ISLYESSMEKEGNVL
+451 ISLYESSIEKEGNIL

-494 SPHGNTLFMNIAE
+494 SPYGNTLFMNIAE

-536 SAIHVLLKDSSAI
+536 SAIHVLLKDSGAI

-656 ILAIQVLKLEV
+656 ILAMQVLKLEI
-667 SDVFQ
+667 SDVFK

>member
-1 MTYDRIRF
+1 
-9 RKRFQKG
+9 
-16 GRYMFEIRNLSLSF
+16 MFEIRNLSLSF
-30 AGRQLLEPTDLI
+30 AGRRLLEPTDLI

-62 LNKIGLISAT
+62 LNKIGLLSAT

-83 EIDTENKKS
+83 EIDIENKKS
-92 ASAFIAEEVAF
+92 VSVFIAEEVAF
-103 VFQGQN
+103 VFQGRN

-123 LNFYGLNPDEIESK
+123 LNFYDLSPDEIESK
-137 IDTVLADLEISSLKH
+137 IDTVLADLQISSLKH

-164 RVTIAR
+164 RVAIAR
-170 ALVTEKT
+170 ALVTGKT

-187 LDKENREKVSSLLID
+187 LDKENREKVSALLID

-215 HDEAMIARGDV
+215 HDEAMIAIGDV
-226 QLHFKDHQLVGNCLI
+226 QLHFKDHKLVGNCLI
-241 LNSDEGIKDSKKWT
+241 LNSDEGIKDSKKW
-255 SYLSSSHTK
+255 SSCLSSSHTK

-275 PRLLAFFIAF
+275 PRLLAFFISL

-335 SFDKDEIASISTSQN
+335 SFDKEEITSISTSQN
-350 IQTIKPYIEFLSLGM
+350 IQTVNPYIEFLSLGM

-440 GSTVTL
+440 GTTVTL

-451 ISLYESSMEKEGNVL
+451 ISLYESSIEKEGNIL

-494 SPHGNTLFMNIAE
+494 SPYGNTLFMNIAE

-536 SAIHVLLKDSSAI
+536 SAIHVLLKDSGAI

-656 ILAIQVLKLEV
+656 ILAMQVLKLEI
-667 SDVFQ
+667 SDVFK

>member
-1 MTYDRIRF
+1 MTYDRIKL

-16 GRYMFEIRNLSLSF
+16 GCYMFEIRNLSLSF
-30 AGRQLLEPTDLI
+30 AGRRLLEPTDLI

-92 ASAFIAEEVAF
+92 VSAFIAEEVAF

-123 LNFYGLNPDEIESK
+123 LNFYGLNPDKIENK
-137 IDTVLADLEISSLKH
+137 IDTVLADLQISSLKH

-164 RVTIAR
+164 RVAIAR

-187 LDKENREKVSSLLID
+187 LDKENREKVSSLLLD

-323 HLQTTKVLDDFL
+323 HLQATKVLDDFL
-335 SFDKDEIASISTSQN
+335 SFDKEEINSISTSQN

-372 YSQLQ
+372 YSKLQ

-427 QFISDEK
+427 QFVSDQK

-451 ISLYESSMEKEGNVL
+451 ISLYESSIEKEGNVL

-494 SPHGNTLFMNIAE
+494 SPHGNTLFMNISE

>member
-1 MTYDRIRF
+1 
-9 RKRFQKG
+9 
-16 GRYMFEIRNLSLSF
+16 MFEIRNLSLSF
-30 AGRQLLEPTDLI
+30 AGRRLLEPTDLI

-62 LNKIGLISAT
+62 LNKIGLLSAT

-83 EIDTENKKS
+83 EIDIENKKS
-92 ASAFIAEEVAF
+92 VSVFIAEEVAF
-103 VFQGQN
+103 VFQGRN

-123 LNFYGLNPDEIESK
+123 LNFYDLSPDEIESK
-137 IDTVLADLEISSLKH
+137 IDTVLADLQISSLKH

-164 RVTIAR
+164 RVAIAR
-170 ALVTEKT
+170 ALVTGKT

-187 LDKENREKVSSLLID
+187 LDKENREKVSALLID

-215 HDEAMIARGDV
+215 HDEAMIAIGDV
-226 QLHFKDHQLVGNCLI
+226 QLHFKDHKLVGNCLI
-241 LNSDEGIKDSKKWT
+241 LNSDEGIKDSKKW
-255 SYLSSSHTK
+255 SSCLSSSHTK

-275 PRLLAFFIAF
+275 PRLLAFFIAL

-335 SFDKDEIASISTSQN
+335 SFDKEEITSISTSQN
-350 IQTIKPYIEFLSLGM
+350 IQTVKPYMEFLSLGM

-440 GSTVTL
+440 GTTVTL

-451 ISLYESSMEKEGNVL
+451 ISLYESSIEKEGNIL

-494 SPHGNTLFMNIAE
+494 SPYGNTLFMNIAE

-536 SAIHVLLKDSSAI
+536 SAIHVLLKDSGAI

-656 ILAIQVLKLEV
+656 ILAMQVLKLEIL
-667 SDVFQ
+667 DVFK

-679 TLIGLSVS
+679 TLIGLSVT

>member
-1 MTYDRIRF
+1 
-9 RKRFQKG
+9 
-16 GRYMFEIRNLSLSF
+16 MFEIRNLSLSF
-30 AGRQLLEPTDLI
+30 AGRRLLEPTDLI

-92 ASAFIAEEVAF
+92 VSAFIAEEVAF

-109 LINDLTVFENLRLA
+109 LINDLTVFENLKLA

-164 RVTIAR
+164 RVAIAR

-275 PRLLAFFIAF
+275 PRLLAFFIAL

-335 SFDKDEIASISTSQN
+335 SFDKEEITSISTSQN
-350 IQTIKPYIEFLSLGM
+350 IQTVKPYMEFLSLGM

-440 GSTVTL
+440 GTTVTL

-451 ISLYESSMEKEGNVL
+451 ISLYESSIEKEGNIL

-494 SPHGNTLFMNIAE
+494 SPYGNTLFMNIAE

-516 QQHPMT
+516 QQHPMM

-536 SAIHVLLKDSSAI
+536 SAIHVLLKDSGAI

-656 ILAIQVLKLEV
+656 ILAMQVLKLEI
-667 SDVFQ
+667 SDVFK
-672 FYLTSVF
+672 FYLTSVL

>member
-1 MTYDRIRF
+1 
-9 RKRFQKG
+9 
-16 GRYMFEIRNLSLSF
+16 MFEIRNLSLSF
-30 AGRQLLEPTDLI
+30 AGRRLLEPTDLI

-62 LNKIGLISAT
+62 LNKIGLLSAT

-83 EIDTENKKS
+83 EIDIENKKS
-92 ASAFIAEEVAF
+92 VSVFIAEEVAF
-103 VFQGQN
+103 VFQGRN

-123 LNFYGLNPDEIESK
+123 LNFYDLSPDEIESK
-137 IDTVLADLEISSLKH
+137 IDTVLADLQISSLKH

-164 RVTIAR
+164 RVAIAR
-170 ALVTEKT
+170 ALVTGKT

-187 LDKENREKVSSLLID
+187 LDKENREKVSALLID

-215 HDEAMIARGDV
+215 HDEAMIAIGDV
-226 QLHFKDHQLVGNCLI
+226 QLHFKDHKLVGNCLI
-241 LNSDEGIKDSKKWT
+241 LNSDEGIKDSKKW
-255 SYLSSSHTK
+255 SSCLSSSHTK

-275 PRLLAFFIAF
+275 PRLLAFFISL

-335 SFDKDEIASISTSQN
+335 SFDKEEITSISTSQN
-350 IQTIKPYIEFLSLGM
+350 IQTVNPYIEFLSLGM

-440 GSTVTL
+440 GTTVTL

-451 ISLYESSMEKEGNVL
+451 ISLYESSIEKEGNIL

-494 SPHGNTLFMNIAE
+494 SPYGNTLFMNIAE

-536 SAIHVLLKDSSAI
+536 SAIHVLLKDSGAI

-656 ILAIQVLKLEV
+656 ILAMQVLKLEI
-667 SDVFQ
+667 SDVFK

-687 VLIISGLLPIYTTCR
+687 VLIISSLLPIYTTCR

>member
-1 MTYDRIRF
+1 
-9 RKRFQKG
+9 
-16 GRYMFEIRNLSLSF
+16 MFEIRNLSLSF
-30 AGRQLLEPTDLI
+30 AGRRLLEPTDLI

-62 LNKIGLISAT
+62 LNKIGLLSAT

-83 EIDTENKKS
+83 EIDIENKKS
-92 ASAFIAEEVAF
+92 VSVFIAEEVAF
-103 VFQGQN
+103 VFQGRN

-123 LNFYGLNPDEIESK
+123 LNFYGLSPDEIESK
-137 IDTVLADLEISSLKH
+137 IDTVLADLQISSLKH

-164 RVTIAR
+164 RVAIAR
-170 ALVTEKT
+170 ALVTGKT
-177 LILAD
+177 LILAN

-187 LDKENREKVSSLLID
+187 LDKENREKVSALLID

-215 HDEAMIARGDV
+215 HDEAMIAIGDV
-226 QLHFKDHQLVGNCLI
+226 QLHFKDHKLVGNCLI
-241 LNSDEGIKDSKKWT
+241 LNSDEGIKDSKKW
-255 SYLSSSHTK
+255 SSCLSSSHTK

-275 PRLLAFFIAF
+275 PRLLAFFIAL
-285 VVAIAVTSINFQSLF
+285 VVVIAVTSINFQSLF

-335 SFDKDEIASISTSQN
+335 SFDKEEITSISTSQN
-350 IQTIKPYIEFLSLGM
+350 IQTVKPYMEFLSLGM

-440 GSTVTL
+440 GTTVTL

-451 ISLYESSMEKEGNVL
+451 ISLYESSIEKEGNIL

-494 SPHGNTLFMNIAE
+494 SPYGNTLFMNIAE

-536 SAIHVLLKDSSAI
+536 SAIHVLLKDSGAI

-556 RAISSQITILSSY
+556 RVISSQVTILSSY

-656 ILAIQVLKLEV
+656 ILAMQVLKLEI
-667 SDVFQ
+667 SDVFK

>member
-1 MTYDRIRF
+1 
-9 RKRFQKG
+9 
-16 GRYMFEIRNLSLSF
+16 MFEIRNLSLSF
-30 AGRQLLEPTDLI
+30 AGRRLLEPTDLI

-62 LNKIGLISAT
+62 LNKIGLLSAT

-83 EIDTENKKS
+83 EIDIENKKS
-92 ASAFIAEEVAF
+92 VSVFIAEEVAF
-103 VFQGQN
+103 VFQGRN

-123 LNFYGLNPDEIESK
+123 LNFYDLSPDEIESK
-137 IDTVLADLEISSLKH
+137 IDTVLADLQISSLKH

-164 RVTIAR
+164 RVAIAR
-170 ALVTEKT
+170 ALVTGKT

-187 LDKENREKVSSLLID
+187 LDKENREKVSALLID

-215 HDEAMIARGDV
+215 HDEAMIAIGDV
-226 QLHFKDHQLVGNCLI
+226 QLHFKDHKLVGNCLI
-241 LNSDEGIKDSKKWT
+241 LNSDEGIKDSKKW
-255 SYLSSSHTK
+255 SSCLSSSHTK

-275 PRLLAFFIAF
+275 PRLLAFFIAL

-335 SFDKDEIASISTSQN
+335 SFDKEEITSISTSQN
-350 IQTIKPYIEFLSLGM
+350 IQTVKPYMEFLSLGM

-440 GSTVTL
+440 GTTVTL

-451 ISLYESSMEKEGNVL
+451 ISLYESSIEKEGNIL

-494 SPHGNTLFMNIAE
+494 SPYGNTLFMNIAE

-522 KMALDGFPLKSWMP
+522 KIALDGFPFKSWMP
-536 SAIHVLLKDSSAI
+536 SAIHVLLKDSGAI

-656 ILAIQVLKLEV
+656 ILAMQVLKLEI
-667 SDVFQ
+667 SDVFK
-672 FYLTSVF
+672 FYLTSVL

>member
-1 MTYDRIRF
+1 
-9 RKRFQKG
+9 
-16 GRYMFEIRNLSLSF
+16 MFEIRNLSLSF
-30 AGRQLLEPTDLI
+30 AGRRLLEPTDLI

-62 LNKIGLISAT
+62 LNKIGLLSAT

-83 EIDTENKKS
+83 EIDIENKKS
-92 ASAFIAEEVAF
+92 VSVFIAEEVAF
-103 VFQGQN
+103 VFQGRN

-123 LNFYGLNPDEIESK
+123 LNFYDLSPDEIESK
-137 IDTVLADLEISSLKH
+137 IDTVLADLQISSLKH

-164 RVTIAR
+164 RVAIAR
-170 ALVTEKT
+170 ALVTGKT

-187 LDKENREKVSSLLID
+187 LDKENREKVSALLID

-215 HDEAMIARGDV
+215 HDEAMIAIGDV
-226 QLHFKDHQLVGNCLI
+226 QLHFKDHKLVGNCLI
-241 LNSDEGIKDSKKWT
+241 LNSDEGIKDSKKW
-255 SYLSSSHTK
+255 SSCLSPSHTK

-275 PRLLAFFIAF
+275 PRLLAFFISL

-335 SFDKDEIASISTSQN
+335 SFDKEEITSISTSQN
-350 IQTIKPYIEFLSLGM
+350 IQTVNPYIEFLSLGM

-440 GSTVTL
+440 GTTVTL

-451 ISLYESSMEKEGNVL
+451 ISLYESSIEKEGNIL

-494 SPHGNTLFMNIAE
+494 SPYGNTLFMNIAE

-536 SAIHVLLKDSSAI
+536 SAIHVLLKDSGAI

-656 ILAIQVLKLEV
+656 ILAMQVLKLEI
-667 SDVFQ
+667 SDVFK

-687 VLIISGLLPIYTTCR
+687 VLIISGLLPISP
-702 QTVVDTIRKN
+702 IIHP
-712 G
+712 

>member
-1 MTYDRIRF
+1 
-9 RKRFQKG
+9 
-16 GRYMFEIRNLSLSF
+16 MFEIRNLSLSF
-30 AGRQLLEPTDLI
+30 AGRRLLEPTDLI

-62 LNKIGLISAT
+62 LNKIGLLSAT

-83 EIDTENKKS
+83 EIDIENKKS
-92 ASAFIAEEVAF
+92 VSVFIAEEVAF
-103 VFQGQN
+103 VFQGRN

-123 LNFYGLNPDEIESK
+123 LNFYDLSPDEIESK
-137 IDTVLADLEISSLKH
+137 IDTVLADLQISSLKH

-164 RVTIAR
+164 RVAIAR
-170 ALVTEKT
+170 ALVTGKT

-187 LDKENREKVSSLLID
+187 LDKENREKVSALLID

-215 HDEAMIARGDV
+215 HDEAMIAIGDV
-226 QLHFKDHQLVGNCLI
+226 QLHFKDHKLVGNCLI
-241 LNSDEGIKDSKKWT
+241 LNSDEGIKDSKKW
-255 SYLSSSHTK
+255 SSCLSSSHTK
-264 LSVLKH
+264 LSILKH

-275 PRLLAFFIAF
+275 PRLLAFFISL

-335 SFDKDEIASISTSQN
+335 SFDKEEITSISTSQN
-350 IQTIKPYIEFLSLGM
+350 IQTVNPYIEFLSLGM

-440 GSTVTL
+440 GTTVTL

-451 ISLYESSMEKEGNVL
+451 ISLYESSIEKEGNIL

-494 SPHGNTLFMNIAE
+494 SPYGNTLFMNIAE

-536 SAIHVLLKDSSAI
+536 SAIHVLLKDSGAI

-629 VWLFLKELIGYGKT
+629 VWLFLKELIGYGKI

-656 ILAIQVLKLEV
+656 ILAMQVLKLEI
-667 SDVFQ
+667 SDVFK

>member
-1 MTYDRIRF
+1 
-9 RKRFQKG
+9 
-16 GRYMFEIRNLSLSF
+16 MFEIRNLSLSF
-30 AGRQLLEPTDLI
+30 AGRRLLEPTDLI

-62 LNKIGLISAT
+62 LNKIGLLSAT

-83 EIDTENKKS
+83 EIDIENKKS
-92 ASAFIAEEVAF
+92 VSVFIAEEVAF
-103 VFQGQN
+103 VFQGRN

-123 LNFYGLNPDEIESK
+123 LNFYDLSPDEIESK
-137 IDTVLADLEISSLKH
+137 IDTVLADLQISSLKH

-164 RVTIAR
+164 RVAIAR
-170 ALVTEKT
+170 ALVTGKT

-187 LDKENREKVSSLLID
+187 LDKENREKVSALLID

-215 HDEAMIARGDV
+215 HDEAMIAIGDV
-226 QLHFKDHQLVGNCLI
+226 QLHFKDHKLVGNCLI
-241 LNSDEGIKDSKKWT
+241 LNSDEGIKDSKKW
-255 SYLSSSHTK
+255 SSCLSSSHTK

-275 PRLLAFFIAF
+275 PRLLAFFISL

-335 SFDKDEIASISTSQN
+335 SFDKEEITSISTSQN
-350 IQTIKPYIEFLSLGM
+350 IQTVNPYIEFLSLGM

-440 GSTVTL
+440 GTTVTL

-451 ISLYESSMEKEGNVL
+451 ISLYESSIEKEGNIL

-471 LFVKVDKTYPVL
+471 LFVKVDKTYPIL

-494 SPHGNTLFMNIAE
+494 SPYGNTLFMNIAE

-536 SAIHVLLKDSSAI
+536 SAIHVLLKDSGAI

-656 ILAIQVLKLEV
+656 ILAMQVLKLEI
-667 SDVFQ
+667 SDVFK